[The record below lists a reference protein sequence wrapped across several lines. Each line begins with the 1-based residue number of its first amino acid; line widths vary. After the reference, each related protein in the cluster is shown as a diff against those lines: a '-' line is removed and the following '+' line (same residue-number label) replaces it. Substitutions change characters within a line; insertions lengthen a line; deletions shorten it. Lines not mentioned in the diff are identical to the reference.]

1 MEGKTI
7 EELAKKN
14 VSLRFYT
21 IDKDDVLDGD
31 YAMEVST
38 EDRVSLSF
46 IQHLKRRLPLEYD
59 KVVIDNYGDETIIE
73 FIGTEEEEG

>member
-31 YAMEVST
+31 YAMEVCT